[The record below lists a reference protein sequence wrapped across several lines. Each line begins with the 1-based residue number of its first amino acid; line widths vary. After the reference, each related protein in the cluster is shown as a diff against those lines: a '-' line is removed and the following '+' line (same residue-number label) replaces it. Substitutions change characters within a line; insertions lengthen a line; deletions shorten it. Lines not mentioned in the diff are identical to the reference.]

1 MYLYALAG
9 LISAVSPHRKADRR
23 EAGSAPRT
31 VPAALADLND
41 HHLRDIGF
49 VRERTARPRDHL
61 MRM

>member
-9 LISAVSPHRKADRR
+9 LISAVTPRRKDDRR
-23 EAGSAPRT
+23 AAGRAPNAPRG
-31 VPAALADLND
+31 VAEFND
-41 HHLRDIGF
+41 HYLRDIGF